1 MNFEEALCA
10 ELKTISGLEQKV
22 FPQNAEENT
31 EAPFV
36 VYISSG
42 GEQVQTLDGYTD
54 LTELSF
60 EVNVVAKSYE
70 QLKSFVQAI
79 SNKIQSF
86 FGRTIGGSN
95 GIYIKSV
102 SFTEPNED
110 FQENQSYHKS
120 TFNVRVRF

>member
-10 ELKTISGLEQKV
+10 ELQTISGLEQKV

-36 VYISSG
+36 VYVSSG
-42 GEQVQTLDGYTD
+42 GEKVQTLEGYTD

-60 EVNVVAKSYE
+60 EVNVVANSYEELKSYVE
-70 QLKSFVQAI
+70 TI
-79 SNKIQSF
+79 SNKVRSF
-86 FGRTIGGSN
+86 FGRNIGTN
-95 GIYIKSV
+95 GPYIKSV

-110 FQENQSYHKS
+110 FQENQGYHKS

>member
-42 GEQVQTLDGYTD
+42 GELIQTLDGYTD

-60 EVNVVAKSYE
+60 EVNIVARTYEELKSY
-70 QLKSFVQAI
+70 VQAI
-79 SNKIQSF
+79 SNKIRSF
-86 FGRTIGGSN
+86 FGRNIGTN
-95 GIYIKSV
+95 GPRIKSV

-110 FQENQSYHKS
+110 FQDNQSYHKS